1 MRVLVLP
8 LNADH
13 RQEGML
19 CGFRRV
25 FGEGNVIE
33 LDYCN
38 VRDPDERMLAVL
50 RDYSIGWVFM
60 HLNQTEK
67 IGGRLIE
74 QGRAISPRTVFTQWM
89 GDWRASVSP
98 KAREIGVAADVT
110 FISSVGQ
117 IPLYKAAG
125 ARRVEYLQIGLD
137 YAEDVLG
144 QPPWTP
150 PFRVPQVVMCGNYY
164 AHQFPG
170 GGDRMA
176 ALRALRAAGIDAG
189 AVGSGWPTGVMDP
202 PVVGSCGVKQQHHV
216 YKRALVALSCNN
228 INDCRLYYSDRQ
240 LVTLASGTPTV
251 CRYVPGL
258 EVEFED
264 GRHCFFYRNDTEL
277 CDRVLRLIHDSELRA
292 RIGAAGRAEVVA
304 RHTWEARVRQAFG
317 VVQSVMEARG

>member
-1 MRVLVLP
+1 VRVLVLP

-19 CGFRRV
+19 CAFRRV

-38 VRDPDERMLAVL
+38 VRDADARMLDIL
-50 RDYSIGWVFM
+50 KTYSIGWVFM

-74 QGRAISPRTVFTQWM
+74 QARAISPHTVFSHWM

-98 KAREIGVAADVT
+98 KSREICATTDVT
-110 FISSVGQ
+110 FISSQGQLGLYRAVGA
-117 IPLYKAAG
+117 K
-125 ARRVEYLQIGLD
+125 RVEYLQIGLD
-137 YAEDVLG
+137 WAEDVLG
-144 QPPWTP
+144 LPPWSP
-150 PFRVPQVVMCGNYY
+150 PFRVPHVVLCGNWY

-170 GGDRMA
+170 GGDRMKA
-176 ALRALRAAGIDAG
+176 VQALQNARIDVG
-189 AVGSGWPTGVMDP
+189 VVGSGWPAHAPFIGT
-202 PVVGSCGVKQQHHV
+202 CGVKQQHHV

-251 CRYVPGL
+251 CHYVPGL
-258 EVEFED
+258 EEEFLD
-264 GRHCFFYRNDTEL
+264 GKHCLFYRNETEL
-277 CDRVLRLIHDSELRA
+277 CDRVLRLIRDEGLRD
-292 RIGAAGRAEVVA
+292 RIGAAGRAEVIA
-304 RHTWEARVRQAFG
+304 RHTWKSRVEQAFG
-317 VVQSVMEARG
+317 VVQNVMETR